1 MSIRVFADGAGC
13 IDANHIRWPI
23 QRAP

>member
-1 MSIRVFADGAGC
+1 MSIRVFADGAGY

-23 QRAP
+23 QRAS

>member
-1 MSIRVFADGAGC
+1 MSIRVFANGAGY

-23 QRAP
+23 QRAS